1 VSRAINWSAI
11 KKAFEKGSNSN
22 VSIGKIY
29 GVTEAAIRKRAKKE
43 SWQKTNFKMSSSSS
57 STAKDRFLFIDD
69 FASKQFDNLKSK
81 LGEQITIVDEPLL
94 IALCNQYSRYSRLEE
109 RVKLEGE
116 TIISTKGI
124 PYLNPTFNALQSS
137 IKTLVTLSKEFGMT
151 IASRK
156 KAGVKLKDNSKTKN
170 SIFNLVDMFRMED
183 FNI

>member
-1 VSRAINWSAI
+1 VSKVINWQAI
-11 KKAFEKGSNSN
+11 KKAYEKGNNSN

-43 SWQKTNFKMSSSSS
+43 LWKKVDLKTSS
-57 STAKDRFLFIDD
+57 STTTKEKFLFIDD
-69 FASKQFDNLKSK
+69 FASQQFENIKSK

-109 RVKLEGE
+109 RVDLEGE

-137 IKTLVTLSKEFGMT
+137 IKTLATLSKEFGMT

-156 KAGVKLKDNSKTKN
+156 RAGVKLEDNSKKEN
-170 SIFNLVDMFRMED
+170 SIFNIVNIAGMED
-183 FNI
+183 FDI